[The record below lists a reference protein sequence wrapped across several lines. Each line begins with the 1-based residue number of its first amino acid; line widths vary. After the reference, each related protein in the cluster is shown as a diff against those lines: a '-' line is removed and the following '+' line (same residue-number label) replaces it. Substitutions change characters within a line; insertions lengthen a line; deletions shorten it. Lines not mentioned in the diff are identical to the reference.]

1 MIEDYSFGSI
11 IIDGKSYDSD
21 VIIYPDRV
29 EGFWWRKR
37 GHRLLLEDIA
47 EGLES
52 APEVLIVGC
61 GASSMLRITNEV
73 KQELDRRRI
82 ELIATDTA
90 EACRIH
96 NQFRGKERLVTC
108 LHLTC

>member
-11 IIDGKSYDSD
+11 TIDGKSYDSD
-21 VIIYPDRV
+21 VIIYPDRIDSS
-29 EGFWWRKR
+29 WWRKQ
-37 GHRLLLEDIA
+37 GHRLQVEDIA
-47 EGLES
+47 EALEA

-61 GASSMLRITNEV
+61 GASGLMQITGEV
-73 KQELDRRRI
+73 KKELCRRGI
-82 ELIATDTA
+82 ELEAADTA

-96 NQFRGKERLVTC
+96 NRLRDKKRIVTC